1 MAKWVRACNVDDF
14 STSFLFTHKRKE
26 YALFKLDDG
35 VHCLD
40 NVCSHEYSP
49 LAEGMV
55 VDGDVYCPKHGSRF
69 EIRTGAVKDYPAT
82 RPVKTFEVMVDE
94 AGDVFIGVK

>member
-1 MAKWVRACNVDDF
+1 MAKWVKVCNIADF
-14 STSFLFTHKRKE
+14 SRSYLFRHKRKE

-35 VHCLD
+35 VFCLD

-55 VDGDVYCPKHGSRF
+55 LDGDVYCPKHGSRF
-69 EIRTGAVKDYPAT
+69 DIKTGSVKDYPAT
-82 RPVKTFEVMVDE
+82 RPVKTFEVSVDD
-94 AGDVFIGVK
+94 AGDVSIKI